1 MTTRTPS
8 AWLRRKRARSS
19 GSSPKKGHSTFPV
32 SFRDIAS
39 QECSAPSLSINEE
52 ENIMLRKLIMASAV
66 LSLGIATQAFAQE
79 MVAGEVTKIDE
90 SAGKITI
97 KHGPIKKFDMEGMTM
112 VFYPNDP

>member
-1 MTTRTPS
+1 
-8 AWLRRKRARSS
+8 
-19 GSSPKKGHSTFPV
+19 
-32 SFRDIAS
+32 
-39 QECSAPSLSINEE
+39 
-52 ENIMLRKLIMASAV
+52 MLRKLIMASAV

-112 VFYPNDP
+112 VFYPNDPAMLKSVKPGDKIKFEPEKVNGRMTVMKLKKVK